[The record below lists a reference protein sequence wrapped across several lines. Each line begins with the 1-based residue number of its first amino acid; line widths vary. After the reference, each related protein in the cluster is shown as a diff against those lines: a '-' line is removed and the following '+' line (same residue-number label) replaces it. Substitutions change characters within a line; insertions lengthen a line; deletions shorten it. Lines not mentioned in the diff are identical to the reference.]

1 MKKLHRPKQ
10 DLINKRKFYPKATH
24 VMNSKLANR
33 KIDKKS
39 KSQNKIKH
47 IQLVFEIQN
56 NKRR

>member
-10 DLINKRKFYPKATH
+10 RSNQHKRKFYPKATH

-39 KSQNKIKH
+39 KSQKLKSNTYS
-47 IQLVFEIQN
+47 
-56 NKRR
+56 